1 MTDNTAR
8 SAQRVVET
16 LSAYGIEYVFGIPD
30 GKIDAV
36 FDALHDSGPRLV
48 ICRHEQNAALM
59 AAAVGRLTGTPGVAL
74 VTSGPGT
81 TNLATGLLT
90 ATTEQDPMVAICGA
104 VARADRLKRTHQ
116 TMDAIDAVKPFT
128 KHAGEVD
135 DPDNAAEAIANAIR
149 AAMTAPRG
157 AAAVI
162 VPSDVAAA
170 PTTATIS
177 RPAPVPSLGSA
188 TADHV
193 EHAAELIR
201 QARNPV
207 LFVGVRAG
215 DPASCAALRAL
226 LAVTDLPV
234 VETFQ
239 AAGVVSR
246 ALGGALRRAGRA
258 VPQPARRHP
267 GRPRRCHRDGG
278 L

>member
-16 LSAYGIEYVFGIPD
+16 LSAYGNEYVFGIPG

-128 KHAGEVD
+128 KHGD
-135 DPDNAAEAIANAIR
+135 IAA
-149 AAMTAPRG
+149 TLTDLAPRLAG
-157 AAAVI
+157 WRLPDAAAAT
-162 VPSDVAAA
+162 VAEQRSALAA
-170 PTTATIS
+170 I
-177 RPAPVPSLGSA
+177 
-188 TADHV
+188 D
-193 EHAAELIR
+193 E
-201 QARNPV
+201 QARNQPETK
-207 LFVGVRAG
+207 LGLN
-215 DPASCAALRAL
+215 PAALCLKIRELVDDDATIACDVGSNYIFMGRHFRAY
-226 LAVTDLPV
+226 
-234 VETFQ
+234 Q
-239 AAGVVSR
+239 
-246 ALGGALRRAGRA
+246 
-258 VPQPARRHP
+258 
-267 GRPRRCHRDGG
+267 PRRLLFSDGQ
-278 L
+278 